1 MLKAAASQRYK
12 HDKAL
17 KHKPSNMKD
26 WQHANQLKKLPDII
40 SKRIANMELRRQFL
54 EGQSIRNRANEK
66 MRLQNNLLEHH
77 RVPDLMA
84 QRFRARVRELDEN
97 PANRAFIEQHRIMQP
112 IIGRQPSYYFT

>member
-54 EGQSIRNRANEK
+54 EGQNIRNRSQREDETE
-66 MRLQNNLLEHH
+66 QPYTEPQC
-77 RVPDLMA
+77 RVSA
-84 QRFRARVRELDEN
+84 GSEVSGTHQRT
-97 PANRAFIEQHRIMQP
+97 
-112 IIGRQPSYYFT
+112 G

>member
-40 SKRIANMELRRQFL
+40 SKRVANMKLRRQFL

-66 MRLQNNLLEHH
+66 MRLQNHLLNHN
-77 RVPDLMA
+77 VPGLMA
-84 QRFRARVRELDEN
+84 ERFRARVRELDEN
-97 PANRAFIEQHRIMQP
+97 PSNRAFIEQHPIMQP